1 MAVGRPQNSPFFAR
15 PGAEVASQFGS
26 NGLVLPVYV
35 QGRLGRQFF
44 CGRRMLIDVKFFTY
58 IFDVCVYIYTHT
70 LCWWF
75 GQDSLLSCLFF
86 PLWILYT
93 LYLPA
98 KTMQGYHQ
106 GIQDWQIGHMKG
118 YRDDSWH
125 RWALL
130 TQRSYPSLL
139 SMNLWWHD
147 ECMNRCMIL
156 L

>member
-1 MAVGRPQNSPFFAR
+1 VAVGRPQNSRFSPDQELRSRPNLAATGLCYQFMSKGHLGDNFFAGEGCWLMWSSS
-15 PGAEVASQFGS
+15 P
-26 NGLVLPVYV
+26 
-35 QGRLGRQFF
+35 
-44 CGRRMLIDVKFFTY
+44 
-58 IFDVCVYIYTHT
+58 IFLMCVYIYTHA

-118 YRDDSWH
+118 YRDDSWYLPLVEMGPAH
-125 RWALL
+125 
-130 TQRSYPSLL
+130 TENL
-139 SMNLWWHD
+139 SQLAIDEFMMTWWMY
-147 ECMNRCMIL
+147 E
-156 L
+156 